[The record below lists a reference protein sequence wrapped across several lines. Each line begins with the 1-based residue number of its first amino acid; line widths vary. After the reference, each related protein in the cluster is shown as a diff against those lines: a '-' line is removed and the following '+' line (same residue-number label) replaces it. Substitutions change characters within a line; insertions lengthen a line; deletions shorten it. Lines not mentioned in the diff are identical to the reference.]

1 MPKSRKQKPR
11 RRSRATAFTTATIV
25 SFSFTLLAAGIG
37 ILTGLLPL
45 RSLSFGQRIDVGSL
59 LFLMP
64 VVALVLGVCVE
75 VTRIAL
81 RRQDLPE
88 PDRSQQIRWSPGRR
102 EG

>member
-1 MPKSRKQKPR
+1 MNKPNKKKSRK
-11 RRSRATAFTTATIV
+11 RSRTAVFTTATIV
-25 SFSFTLLAAGIG
+25 SFSFTLLAAGVA

-45 RSLSFGQRIDVGSL
+45 HSLSFGQRVDVGSL

-81 RRQDLPE
+81 RRQELPE
-88 PDRSQQIRWSPGRR
+88 PARSQPIRWSPGRR

>member
-1 MPKSRKQKPR
+1 MSNPNKQKSR
-11 RRSRATAFTTATIV
+11 RSTRVAAFTTATIV

-37 ILTGLLPL
+37 VLTGLVPL
-45 RSLSFGQRIDVGSL
+45 HTLSFGQRVDVGSL

-75 VTRIAL
+75 VTRIAI
-81 RRQDLPE
+81 RRQDLPDSSRAQ
-88 PDRSQQIRWSPGRR
+88 PIQWQPGRR

>member
-1 MPKSRKQKPR
+1 MSNPNKQKSR
-11 RRSRATAFTTATIV
+11 RSTRVAAFTATIV

-37 ILTGLLPL
+37 VLTGLVPL
-45 RSLSFGQRIDVGSL
+45 HALSFGQRVDVGSL

-75 VTRIAL
+75 VTRIAI
-81 RRQDLPE
+81 RRQDLPDSSRAQ
-88 PDRSQQIRWSPGRR
+88 PIQWQPGRR